1 MANQHKNNIKELEN
15 AISLVK
21 DKKKNLDDWIS
32 FLLTLFSWHFMD
44 FYSYQ
49 DHFIIK
55 DVIIFSILLL
65 VWVTSLIV
73 SFT

>member
-21 DKKKNLDDWIS
+21 DKKKNLDDWIY

-73 SFT
+73 GFT